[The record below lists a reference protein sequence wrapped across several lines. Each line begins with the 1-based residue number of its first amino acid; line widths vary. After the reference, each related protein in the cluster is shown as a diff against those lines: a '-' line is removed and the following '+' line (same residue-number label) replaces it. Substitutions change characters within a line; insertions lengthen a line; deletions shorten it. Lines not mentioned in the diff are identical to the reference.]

1 MKLVQS
7 AAAVLAA
14 AALASTA
21 ALAADELTNNEP
33 KAIDG
38 IETVCDGISLNDRT
52 DAKWR
57 AYSLRM
63 EFAGKGGQYLGGE
76 TVSVKGNEIDV
87 SVTCQGPWVL
97 MKLPAGSYHISADV
111 PDAGHKE
118 MNVRVTASGQAVAMF
133 SFPNAGGE
141 ITRPVP
147 QPRIALR

>member
-7 AAAVLAA
+7 TAAVLAA

-21 ALAADELTNNEP
+21 ALAQELTNNEP

-38 IETVCDGISLNDRT
+38 IETVCDGISLNDRNEP
-52 DAKWR
+52 KWR
-57 AYSLRM
+57 AFTLRM
-63 EFAGKGGQYLGGE
+63 EFAGKGGQYLGGQ
-76 TVSVKGNEIDV
+76 TVNVKGQEIDV
-87 SVTCQGPWVL
+87 SVTCKGPWVL

-118 MNVRVTASGQAVAMF
+118 MNVRVPASGQHVAMF

-141 ITRPVP
+141 ITKPVET
-147 QPRIALR
+147 PRIASR